1 MFSGERDHDT
11 GLTNLQ
17 RRLRE
22 VVRLRSGRQNTERGN
37 SSRLSGLRAVE
48 PITAGFD
55 DTRVF
60 YGGLAVWLYLRVLQA
75 WPALSRCVKIGWYY
89 LL

>member
-1 MFSGERDHDT
+1 MSSGERDHDT

-17 RRLRE
+17 RRLR
-22 VVRLRSGRQNTERGN
+22 VVLRLRSERQNDERRN
-37 SSRLSGLRAVE
+37 SDRLSGLRAVE
-48 PITAGFD
+48 PITAGSE

-75 WPALSRCVKIGWYY
+75 WPALSRCVGWYY